1 MAHLAV
7 RSKRVITPEGVKGAT
22 IFIHG
27 SIIKEVLPYDV
38 EVDCPVNDVGNK
50 LVMPGVIDTH
60 VHINEP
66 GRTSWEGFNTATK
79 AAIAGGITSLVD
91 MPLNSSPITTT
102 VPALQ
107 KKVAKAHQQ
116 IHANCGFW
124 GGVIPANIE
133 EIEPLIEQ
141 GVLGFKAFLSPSG
154 IKEFP
159 NVTERDLRKVMPI
172 LAKHRVPLLVNCEL
186 EDDTVLLKKR
196 KPQSYADYLLSRPQ
210 KWEDEAIALVIRLCE
225 EFNCKTHIVTL
236 SSANSLER
244 IATAKSQGIPLSA
257 ETAQHYLSFNAEDI
271 KDGQTQFKCTPPI
284 RGKENNDQLWEAL
297 STGTIDFVASGHS
310 PAPPEFK
317 RLESGDFV
325 KAWAGITSLQFS
337 LPALWTAAKK
347 RSFNVLDI
355 AKWLCENPAKLAG
368 LENKKGKISSGF
380 DADLVIWDEK
390 KVFKVREAMIH
401 HKHKTTPYFL
411 KELSGLVEQ
420 TYIGGTKT
428 YDSGTFMRLNEGKI
442 ILMNGSI

>member
-7 RSKRVITPEGVKGAT
+7 RSKRVITPEGVKEAT

-27 SIIKEVLPYDV
+27 STIKAVLPHNA
-38 EVDCPVNDVGNK
+38 EVDCPVNDVGNR

-91 MPLNSSPITTT
+91 MPLNSSPTTTT
-102 VPALQ
+102 VQALQ
-107 KKVAKAHQQ
+107 KKFAKASQQ

-124 GGVIPANIE
+124 GGVIPGNID
-133 EIEPLIEQ
+133 EIEPLIQQ
-141 GVLGFKAFLSPSG
+141 GVLGFKAFLSHSG

-159 NVTERDLRKVMPI
+159 NVTERDLRKAMPI
-172 LAKHRVPLLVNCEL
+172 LAKYNLPLLVNCEL
-186 EDDTVLLKKR
+186 IDEATGLKKQR
-196 KPQSYADYLLSRPQ
+196 PQSYADYLLTRPQ
-210 KWEDEAIALVIRLCE
+210 KWEDDAIALVIRLCE
-225 EFNCKTHIVTL
+225 EFNCRTHIVTL
-236 SSANSLER
+236 SSSNSLEQ
-244 IATAKSQGIPLSA
+244 IALAKGKGIPLST

-284 RGKENNDQLWEAL
+284 RGKENNDQLWDAL
-297 STGTIDFVASGHS
+297 STGAIDFVASGHS

-317 RLESGDFV
+317 RLESGDFI

-347 RSFNVLDI
+347 RSFSVLDI

-368 LENKKGKISSGF
+368 LESKKGKISAGF
-380 DADLVIWDEK
+380 DADLVVWDEK
-390 KVFKVREAMIH
+390 KSFKVREAMIH

-411 KELSGLVEQ
+411 RELYGLVEQ

-428 YDSGTFMRLNEGKI
+428 YDSGTFMRLNEGKL
-442 ILMNGSI
+442 ILMDTGD